1 MFPQQQ
7 MINIFF
13 ICLVFIEN
21 VSNIAS
27 DVDKQTDTDLYGIQL
42 NSQLLGIAHVR
53 SPQRR

>member
-7 MINIFF
+7 MINIFL

-42 NSQLLGIAHVR
+42 NSQLLGIAHVKN
-53 SPQRR
+53 PQRR